1 LIFYLSTADTELLT
15 LSHAVRRLPDGFVG
29 VRGANLTGSG
39 PEAVDALLEQ
49 IESSAE
55 LVILRLLGGKRAFE
69 AGFERLERACRER
82 RALLIALPG
91 DQQPDLDLAA
101 STTVPAD
108 VAAQVFEYLLHGGV
122 DNFCQLLRYASDQ
135 LLGSRHGW
143 QPPKPLPWYGL
154 YHPQLGHTDLETLLG
169 RRGAENPTVAIVFY
183 RAHWMSGNLE
193 FVDALVRRLEAL
205 GANALPAFCY
215 SLKDESAEESGTPGV
230 FRDLLLDAQGTPRFD
245 CLINTLSF
253 SMGKLTVEGP
263 TVAGGWSVDFLNW
276 LDRPILQAVLATS
289 TTDQWETSP
298 GGLNPIDTAMNV
310 AMPEFDGRIITVPI
324 SFKEAVAKD
333 ERTGASLQRYAP
345 RADRVDLLARL
356 ALAWAR
362 LRRTPSSQKRVALVL
377 ANYPTKNARIGNAVG
392 LDTPASVINILS
404 ALRAAGYSVG
414 EIPET
419 GDALIHELIET
430 CSYDREFL
438 TDQQAERAVGKVT
451 ASQYREWFDGFT
463 APTQAQLREHWG
475 EPPGEVYCYSSADGQ
490 IAASPRRSVAASPH
504 PPVAPSPHLIVPGL
518 VFGNVFV
525 GIQPPRGFG
534 DNPIAIYHSPD
545 LPPTHH
551 YLGVYRWI
559 RDVFGAHAVINVG
572 KHGTL
577 EWTPGKAV
585 GLSAECYPELALQ
598 DLPNF
603 YPFVVNDPGEGVQAK
618 RRSHATI
625 VDHLIPPMQRAESYS
640 EITQLEQLMD
650 EYYQVQTLDPKKL
663 PLIRKQIWSV
673 VTQARLDRDLHADDQ
688 PDDFDGFLLHLD
700 GYICELKDAQIRDGL
715 HVLGQVPQGEQL
727 VNLLLA
733 MTRLENFGVPSLRA
747 SLARALGIDYDGL
760 LADRGALYEADLP
773 PVLAAVDAAAARS
786 NGDVI
791 ERLDTLGKALLERL
805 AQQSFEPEG
814 IPEVLS
820 RLQTN
825 CHSERSEEC
834 ETPRRHTLEIL
845 RSAQDDKGESAQ
857 DDKGES
863 AQDDKGESA
872 QDEKSIRNGHEVAR
886 VLDYAARQIYR
897 NLLRTTDEIANLL
910 RGLDGGYV
918 PAGPSGAPTRGM
930 ANVLPTGRNF
940 YAVDPNSIPSPVAWE
955 VGKGLADALIQKY
968 LDEEGEYPKSV
979 GLVVWGTSAM
989 RTHGDDVA
997 QILQLLGV
1005 RPIWQPEN
1013 RRVRGLEVVP
1023 LKQLG
1028 RPRID
1033 VTIRISGFF
1042 RDAFPNLVHLLDQA
1056 VEQVAVL
1063 EEPDEQNFVAAHYR
1077 AELAARLADG
1087 QEPGAA
1093 AERARYRL
1101 FGSKPGTYGAGIL
1114 PLLDQRNWNDDH
1126 DLARVY
1132 AAWGGYAYTRQSYGQ
1147 EAIPEFETRFGQ
1159 IVVAAK
1165 NQDNR
1170 EHDIFDSDD
1179 YLQFHGGMIAT
1190 VRALTGQNP
1199 REFFGDSSDPA
1210 RVKIRDLADEARRV
1224 VRSRV
1229 INPHWIES
1237 IKRHG
1242 YKGAFELAATVDY
1255 LYGYD
1260 ATARIGEDWMYERVT
1275 QAYVFDDDTQRFL
1288 KEKNPWALRGIIER
1302 LQEAIDRGLWQEPDP
1317 ETQRRLRRLYLE
1329 LEGELEERG

>member
-1 LIFYLSTADTELLT
+1 VIFYLSTADTELLT
-15 LSHAVRRLPDGFVG
+15 LSHAVRGLPGGFVS
-29 VRGANLTGSG
+29 VRGVNLTGMA
-39 PEAVDALLEQ
+39 PEDVEALLGE
-49 IESSAE
+49 IEASAH
-55 LVILRLLGGKRAFE
+55 LVMVRLLGGKQTFE
-69 AGFERLERACRER
+69 GGFQRLERACRAR
-82 RALLIALPG
+82 GAALIALPG

-101 STTVPAD
+101 STTAPPD
-108 VAAQVFEYLLHGGV
+108 VAARVFEYLVHGGV
-122 DNFCQLLRYASDQ
+122 ENFHQMLLYVSDAW
-135 LLGSRHGW
+135 LGSQHGW

-154 YHPQLGHTDLETLLG
+154 YHPDLGHTDLETLLG
-169 RRGAENPTVAIVFY
+169 RHGVGPTIALLFY
-183 RAHWMSGNLE
+183 RAHWMSGNLD

-205 GANALPAFCY
+205 GANVVPAFCY
-215 SLKDESAEESGTPGV
+215 SLKDEAAEETGTPGV
-230 FRDLLLDAQGTPRFD
+230 FRDLLLDAAGRPRFD
-245 CLINTLSF
+245 CLVNTLSF
-253 SMGKLTVEGP
+253 SMGKLAVEGP
-263 TVAGGWSVDFLNW
+263 TVAGGWSVDFLDR
-276 LDRPILQAVLATS
+276 LDRPILQAVLSTSATA
-289 TTDQWETSP
+289 QWEASAA
-298 GGLNPIDTAMNV
+298 GLNPIDTAMNV

-324 SFKEAVAKD
+324 SFKEAVARD
-333 ERTGASLQRYAP
+333 ERTGATLQRYAP
-345 RADRVDLLARL
+345 RADRIDLLARL
-356 ALAWAR
+356 ALTWAR
-362 LRRTPSSQKRVALVL
+362 LRRAPNSQKRVALIL

-392 LDTPASVINILS
+392 LDTPASVINILR
-404 ALRAAGYSVG
+404 ALREAGYSVG
-414 EIPET
+414 EIPDN
-419 GDALIHELIET
+419 GDALMQELIET

-438 TDQQAERAVGKVT
+438 TDQQTDQAVGKV
-451 ASQYREWFDGFT
+451 SPGRYQEWFDSFP
-463 APTQAQLREHWG
+463 AATQAQLREDWG
-475 EPPGEVYCYSSADGQ
+475 EPPGTVYCHALT
-490 IAASPRRSVAASPH
+490 PRPPLPH
-504 PPVAPSPHLIVPGL
+504 WGEAERGVRALMVPGL

-551 YLGVYRWI
+551 YLAVYRWI
-559 RDVFGAHAVINVG
+559 RDVFGAHAVVHVG

-663 PLIRKQIWSV
+663 PLIREQIWNV

-715 HVLGQVPQGEQL
+715 HVFGQVPQGEQL

-733 MTRLENFGVPSLRA
+733 MTRLDNFGVPSLRA
-747 SLARALGIDYDGL
+747 SLARALGIDYDRL
-760 LADRGALYEADLP
+760 LADRGAPYAGELP
-773 PVLAAVDAAAARS
+773 VGLAKVDGQPVRG

-791 ERLDTLGKALLERL
+791 ERLDALAKALLERL
-805 AQQSFEPEG
+805 AEQGFEPER

-820 RLQTN
+820 RLQAN
-825 CHSERSEEC
+825 CHSERSEESQ
-834 ETPRRHTLEIL
+834 TPQQRTLEIL
-845 RSAQDDKGESAQ
+845 RFAQDDKGESAQ
-857 DDKGES
+857 EDKGES
-863 AQDDKGESA
+863 ARDHTGELA
-872 QDEKSIRNGHEVAR
+872 QDYKGMRNGHEVAQ
-886 VLDYAARQIYR
+886 VLDYAAREIYP
-897 NLLRTTDEIANLL
+897 NLLRTTNEIANLV

-940 YAVDPNSIPSPVAWE
+940 YAVDPSSIPSPVAWE
-955 VGKGLADALIQKY
+955 VGRGLADELIQKY
-968 LDEEGEYPKSV
+968 LDEEGEYPMSV

-997 QILQLLGV
+997 QILHLLGV
-1005 RPIWQPEN
+1005 RPIWQQEN

-1023 LKQLG
+1023 LQELG

-1056 VEQVAVL
+1056 VEQVAL
-1063 EEPDEQNFVAAHYR
+1063 LDEPDEQNFVAAHYR
-1077 AELAARLADG
+1077 VELATRLADG

-1114 PLLDQRNWNDDH
+1114 PLLDERNWKDDH

-1132 AAWGGYAYTRQSYGQ
+1132 AAWGGYAYTRESYGR
-1147 EAIPEFETRFGQ
+1147 EAIPEFKTRFGQ

-1199 REFFGDSSDPA
+1199 RQFFGDSSDPA
-1210 RVKIRDLADEARRV
+1210 RVKVRDLADEARRV

-1229 INPHWIES
+1229 INPRWIES

-1288 KEKNPWALRGIIER
+1288 RDKNPWALRGIIER
-1302 LQEAIDRGLWQEPDP
+1302 LQEAIDRGLWREPNA
-1317 ETQRRLRRLYLE
+1317 ETLRKLRRLYLE
-1329 LEGELEERG
+1329 LEGELEDRG